1 MAKVFSVWNGASA
14 ATMPVPVTTGAATLK
29 TMIQL
34 ATPSTADVAVVEWS
48 WEGDGSAAATP
59 GVVDLQFHAGAATVT
74 AYGAADI
81 KKYSVNDVASLLTLG
96 VTASGF
102 TASAE
107 GTATSFFSIPHQIPP
122 TAGIYIQY
130 PQGREPKV
138 AASTFLGLRN
148 KVPAA
153 INALCSVAWEE

>member
-1 MAKVFSVWNGASA
+1 MAKVFSVWNGASIA
-14 ATMPVPVTTGAATLK
+14 AAPVPVTTGAATLK

-34 ATPSTADVAVVEWS
+34 STPATADVAIVEWS
-48 WEGDGSAAATP
+48 WEGDGFAAAAP

-74 AYGAADI
+74 AYAATDI

-96 VTASGF
+96 TANSGF

-107 GTATSFFSIPHQIPP
+107 GTATAMFNIPHQIPP

-138 AASTFLGLRN
+138 AASTFVGLRN
-148 KVPAA
+148 KVGTA
-153 INALCSVAWEE
+153 INAICAIAWEE